1 MWVRTDRGGSG
12 WIGPTDEKLRG
23 GETEN
28 KCSTIIVFGV
38 SPPFSVQSQRCI
50 ILTEITVEPRVRFR
64 GSEFWIRRTG
74 MERWRRWWR
83 RRRGPSGC
91 RWRGGHQSLSSC
103 CLDSVMQQGTWSRD
117 PSWGSFLVN
126 VSPWR
131 CCLTVCHLLPPTQM
145 HAGKGCVC
153 ACCGVFL
160 KTHPSKL
167 WFSFSKVY

>member
-50 ILTEITVEPRVRFR
+50 ILTEITVEPRVRFHTSVLNQEDGDGTLATVMATAER
-64 GSEFWIRRTG
+64 PKWVPMAGGSPVALIVLFGLCDATRNLEPRSILRELPRKRFAVKVLPNRLPSAAAYTDACW
-74 MERWRRWWR
+74 ERLRVCVLR
-83 RRRGPSGC
+83 C
-91 RWRGGHQSLSSC
+91 
-103 CLDSVMQQGTWSRD
+103 
-117 PSWGSFLVN
+117 
-126 VSPWR
+126 VS
-131 CCLTVCHLLPPTQM
+131 
-145 HAGKGCVC
+145 
-153 ACCGVFL
+153 